1 MSGGV
6 DLLAEGFRTAWR
18 GIVSGDP
25 DVYHPLLVSLVCT
38 VLSVGIAY
46 ALAVPFGTWLAM
58 RRPPGYR
65 PLVFLL
71 RLGMFVPTVTIGVL
85 VFVLLSRRGFLGGL
99 DLLYTQT
106 AVVVGL
112 ALLAFPLLA
121 ALAHGAAADQDPL
134 VVETARTL
142 GAGRWRTLVTVLT
155 ESRSTL
161 TAATL
166 LATARCLTEV
176 GIATTVGGSIRWRTR
191 TLPASVQL
199 ELSKGDF
206 AAAFAPN
213 LFLFLLAM
221 LVAVIAIRLER
232 KAA

>member
-1 MSGGV
+1 V
-6 DLLAEGFRTAWR
+6 DLLLEGSRVAWR

-25 DVYHPLLVSLVCT
+25 DVYHPLLVSVVCT
-38 VLSVGIAY
+38 ALSVGLAY
-46 ALAVPFGTWLAM
+46 AAAVPFGTWLAL
-58 RRPPGYR
+58 RKPPGYR

-85 VFVLLSRRGFLGGL
+85 VFMLLSRRGFLGGL
-99 DLLYTQT
+99 DLLYTKS
-106 AVVVGL
+106 AVVLGL
-112 ALLAFPLLA
+112 AVLAFPLLA
-121 ALAHGAAADQDPL
+121 ALAHGAAADQDPV

-142 GAGRWRTLVTVLT
+142 GAGRWRTLVTVLG

-191 TLPASVQL
+191 TLPSAVQL

-213 LFLFLLAM
+213 LVLFVLAM
-221 LVAVIAIRLER
+221 GIAVVAIRLEKR
-232 KAA
+232 ASAS